1 MDRIPN
7 VCQSSTEKLVNIDMS
22 NENVSSDLLTN
33 LNSIPNERGF
43 KMAFLNIVT
52 LPSKIDE
59 IRHSMCSKNIDLIA
73 FNETRLDLSISDG
86 LIHLDG
92 YEVVRKDRSR
102 NGGGVCIYLRSSI
115 NYKIRSDLIPPELEA
130 VCLEITKPQSK
141 PFIVTTIYRPPNANA
156 EFFDHLEKLIKQ
168 IDDENKEMY
177 ILGDLN
183 CNLLGKKISF
193 QYANKQTKL
202 II

>member
-7 VCQSSTEKLVNIDMS
+7 VCQSSTEKLVDIDMS
-22 NENVSSDLLTN
+22 NENVSSDLLTS

-43 KMAFLNIVT
+43 KLAFLNIVT

-59 IRHSMCSKNIDLIA
+59 IRHSVHSKNIDLIA

-115 NYKIRSDLIPPELEA
+115 GNYKIRSDLIPPELEA
-130 VCLEITKPQSK
+130 VCLEITKPPSK

-156 EFFDHLEKLIKQ
+156 DFFDHLEKLIKQ
-168 IDDENKEMY
+168 IHDENKEMY

-183 CNLLGKKISF
+183 CNLLEEKKSGYYDNI
-193 QYANKQTKL
+193 
-202 II
+202 

>member
-1 MDRIPN
+1 
-7 VCQSSTEKLVNIDMS
+7 MS
-22 NENVSSDLLTN
+22 NENVSSDLLTS

-43 KMAFLNIVT
+43 KLAFLNIVT

-59 IRHSMCSKNIDLIA
+59 IRHSVHSKNIDLIA

-115 NYKIRSDLIPPELEA
+115 NYKIRSDLIPPEYNWRLFA
-130 VCLEITKPQSK
+130 WKLLNHKVNHLLSLQ
-141 PFIVTTIYRPPNANA
+141 FIDHQMQMQIFLTIW
-156 EFFDHLEKLIKQ
+156 K
-168 IDDENKEMY
+168 
-177 ILGDLN
+177 
-183 CNLLGKKISF
+183 NLLNKSMMKMKKCTS
-193 QYANKQTKL
+193 
-202 II
+202 